1 MGLGKHA
8 DKTGISFT
16 VVISKL
22 CVAVHLYLK
31 LKFLGCN
38 DKVFCFAG
46 LSTHWGIGSARYW
59 CIKHMPQRLRGGLV
73 PRFTS

>member
-1 MGLGKHA
+1 MGLGEHA
-8 DKTGISFT
+8 DKTGISFA

-46 LSTHWGIGSARYW
+46 LSTHWAI
-59 CIKHMPQRLRGGLV
+59 
-73 PRFTS
+73 